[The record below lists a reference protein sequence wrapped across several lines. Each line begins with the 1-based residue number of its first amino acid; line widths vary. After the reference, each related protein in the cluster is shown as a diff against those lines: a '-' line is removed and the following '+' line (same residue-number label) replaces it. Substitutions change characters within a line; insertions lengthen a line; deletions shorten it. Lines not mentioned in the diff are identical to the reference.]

1 MTGFGALAIA
11 ALVCCAPGSAP
22 ATASAPPSGSKQQD
36 GCAQALRDARVSLE
50 EGLAAAAGEGK
61 PIAATFGIG
70 EDGGARLVVYTVKDV
85 QVSEVIV
92 DQQTG
97 QSVMVKAI
105 TGDEDLT
112 AAESRVEVM
121 AKANLTLESAVVEAI
136 YSNINVAGAHPN
148 RGYRAVSVFPS
159 LRDGH
164 PLAVITLCNGSQW
177 KTVHERLD

>member
-1 MTGFGALAIA
+1 MTVFGALAIA
-11 ALVCCAPGSAP
+11 VSVCCAP
-22 ATASAPPSGSKQQD
+22 ATATAPPSGSKQQD
-36 GCAQALRDARVSLE
+36 RLAQVLRDARVSLE
-50 EGLAAAAGEGK
+50 EGLAAAAREGK
-61 PIAATFGIG
+61 PISATFGIG
-70 EDGGARLVVYTVKDV
+70 DDGDPRLIVYTVKDV

-97 QSVMVKAI
+97 QVVMVKAI
-105 TGDEDLT
+105 TGDEDLA
-112 AAESRVEVM
+112 AAESQVEAM

-164 PLAVITLCNGSQW
+164 AVAVVTLCNGSQW